1 MKERKMMNDQA
12 KELADLGIWVHY
24 DENDLTKAKAMV
36 LGPQGTPYAYGFF
49 FFDIQFPSNY
59 PYAPPKVLFRT
70 GDQRV
75 RFNPNLYVEG
85 KVCLSI
91 LGTWQ
96 GPGWTSICNLRS
108 VMITIQSLLSNHP
121 ITNEPGRRLCGY
133 GDDRAL
139 VLERG

>member
-1 MKERKMMNDQA
+1 MKTTIKT
-12 KELADLGIWVHY
+12 H
-24 DENDLTKAKAMV
+24 DENNTKHQNDFPSNPLKKK
-36 LGPQGTPYAYGFF
+36 LQDTPYAYGFF
-49 FFDIQFPSNY
+49 FFDIVFPANY
-59 PYAPPKVLFRT
+59 PYSPPKVLFKT

-91 LGTWQ
+91 LGTWS

-121 ITNEPGRRLCGY
+121 ITNEPGRGVIWFFSQV
-133 GDDRAL
+133 GGED
-139 VLERG
+139 VH